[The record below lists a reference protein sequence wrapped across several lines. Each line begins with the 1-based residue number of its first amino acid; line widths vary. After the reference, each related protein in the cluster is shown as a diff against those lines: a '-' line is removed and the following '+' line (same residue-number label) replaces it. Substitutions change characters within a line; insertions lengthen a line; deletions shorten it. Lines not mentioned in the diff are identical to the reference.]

1 MEDALAKLIPALV
14 ALLAWEGAGFCQSP
28 PEPPTPAGQTIVTV
42 DAVSFITAGVPK
54 KVNERERFF
63 ADLRKQ
69 LADHGWTTTV
79 RPAEPECGTGKEC
92 LVRVQAATG
101 ADYVVRISGEGN
113 LLRGYTLHLQL
124 YSAITHHV
132 QQAAAFCDLCAT
144 DRIAGIAAEF
154 AVGLLTDTIKEEQA
168 LRLESRRVSSPAVL
182 SPAPPPPQPAQP
194 SALAPALALA
204 GASPA
209 PDDIPPVEVSAPPRR
224 ARSDGLAWL
233 SWGLLGAGAA
243 SATYGGWALYEN
255 GRYTGA
261 TQVDASLTLVR
272 DRYASGAVGAT
283 ALAVG
288 AGLALVGVLLR
299 ISEPSARAES
309 PPAKPGALSVSALP

>member
-1 MEDALAKLIPALV
+1 LAKLIPVLV
-14 ALLAWEGAGFCQSP
+14 ALLAWEGAGFCQAP
-28 PEPPTPAGQTIVTV
+28 PEASTPAGQTIVMV
-42 DAVSFITAGVPK
+42 DAVAFITAGVPK
-54 KVNERERFF
+54 TVNERERFF
-63 ADLRKQ
+63 ADLRKK

-92 LVRVQAATG
+92 LAHVQAATG
-101 ADYVVRISGEGN
+101 ADYVVGVSGEGN

-154 AVGLLTDTIKEEQA
+154 AVGLLTDTIREEQA
-168 LRLESRRVSSPAVL
+168 LRLESRHVSTPAIL
-182 SPAPPPPQPAQP
+182 SPAPPPLQPAQP
-194 SALAPALALA
+194 PALAPALA
-204 GASPA
+204 GANPA
-209 PDDIPPVEVSAPPRR
+209 PDDITPAEAR
-224 ARSDGLAWL
+224 ASPHRAQSDGLAWL
-233 SWGLLGAGAA
+233 SWGLMGAGAA
-243 SATYGGWALYEN
+243 SAAYGGWALYQN
-255 GRYTGA
+255 GRYAGT

-299 ISEPSARAES
+299 ISDPPSRAES
-309 PPAKPGALSVSALP
+309 PPARPVALSASALP